1 MCLLVDDDGY
11 VSGRIVREEF
21 RKRQA
26 IFTHTGSSPN
36 DPPSNQENSA
46 SNGESGHSIRRSMA
60 RVSNFLRRTSR
71 STDHTSHSM
80 HCPRHSMDRS
90 SRSMTF
96 LRTFRRRVS
105 CFGKTCGS
113 FRDTGGRLRAVGMR
127 STASHLF
134 SAERVRRI
142 MGFPKSPA
150 PCVGAPQGLITDGV
164 EPVPTHKWTR
174 PAGGQAVSRRSP

>member
-1 MCLLVDDDGY
+1 MSKI
-11 VSGRIVREEF
+11 SGVRPAEMI
-21 RKRQA
+21 RGA
-26 IFTHTGSSPN
+26 TGPSVTGSEVSRVGSSRRN
-36 DPPSNQENSA
+36 PPSNGEN
-46 SNGESGHSIRRSMA
+46 GHCSRHSMA
-60 RVSNFLRRTSR
+60 RVSHSLRRTSR
-71 STDHTSHSM
+71 STG
-80 HCPRHSMDRS
+80 CPRHSTHCTRHSMDCS
-90 SRSMTF
+90 SRSMVF

-105 CFGKTCGS
+105 RSGKTCGS
-113 FRDTGGRLRAVGMR
+113 FRDTGGRLRAVGTR
-127 STASHLF
+127 FTASHLF